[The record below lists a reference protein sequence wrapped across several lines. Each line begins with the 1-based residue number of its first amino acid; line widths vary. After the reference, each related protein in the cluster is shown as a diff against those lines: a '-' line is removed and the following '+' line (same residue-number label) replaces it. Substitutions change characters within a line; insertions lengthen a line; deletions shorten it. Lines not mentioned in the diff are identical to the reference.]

1 MELYDSV
8 NRNKRNSLALMF
20 VMLILVFAVAWAI
33 SYVVRLG
40 SFGLILA
47 LILSGVYAW
56 GGYFYSDKIVLS
68 MSNARLAD
76 RKQYPHYINAVEGLA
91 IAAGI
96 PTPAAYVVEDDAP
109 NAFATGRDPQ
119 HASVAVTTGLLKI
132 MDRYELE
139 GVLAHELS
147 HVKNYDIRFATLV
160 VVLVGAIAIM
170 GDIAMRMLFFGGG
183 RRDEKGGNGI
193 LMLIGLAFIVLA
205 PIFAQLVHLAI
216 SRKREF
222 LADASSVQLTRD
234 PSGLGSALAKIGKS
248 TLRVKNAT
256 DTTASLYIA
265 NPIPNKFLSLFSTHP
280 PIEERIA
287 ALKKIA
293 A

>member
-1 MELYDSV
+1 MELYESV
-8 NRNKRNSLALMF
+8 NRNKRNSLLLMLA
-20 VMLILVFAVAWAI
+20 MLILVFALAWAI
-33 SYVVRLG
+33 TYVVRMG
-40 SFGLILA
+40 SFGAVIA
-47 LILSGVYAW
+47 LLLSGLYAW
-56 GGYFYSDKIVLS
+56 GGYYYSDKIVLS
-68 MSNARLAD
+68 MSNAKPAD
-76 RKQYPHYINAVEGLA
+76 KKQYPHYVNSVEGLA

-96 PTPAAYVVEDDAP
+96 PAPRAYVIEDDAP

-119 HASVAVTTGLLKI
+119 HAAVAVTTGLLKQ

-147 HVKNYDIRFATLV
+147 HIKNYDIRFATLA

-170 GDIAMRMLFFGGG
+170 GDFAMRMLFYGGG
-183 RRDEKGGNGI
+183 RREGKGGGGI
-193 LMLIGLAFIVLA
+193 LLIVGLALIILA

-234 PSGLGSALAKIGKS
+234 PSGLSSALVKIGKS

-265 NPIPNKFLSLFSTHP
+265 NPLPNKFVALFSTHP
-280 PIEERIA
+280 KIEDRIA
-287 ALKKIA
+287 ALKKIG
-293 A
+293 

>member
-1 MELYDSV
+1 MELYESV
-8 NRNKRNSLALMF
+8 NRNKRNSILLIF
-20 VMLILVFAVAWAI
+20 VMLALVFAVAWALT
-33 SYVVRLG
+33 YVTRLG
-40 SFGLILA
+40 TFGLILA
-47 LILSGVYAW
+47 LLLSGAYAW
-56 GGYFYSDKIVLS
+56 GGYFYSDKIVLK
-68 MSNARLAD
+68 MSNAKPAD
-76 RKQYPHYINAVEGLA
+76 KKQYPHYVNAIEGLA

-96 PTPAAYVVEDDAP
+96 PMPAAYVIEDDAP
-109 NAFATGRDPQ
+109 NAFATGRDPL

-147 HVKNYDIRFATLV
+147 HIKNYDIRFATLV

-170 GDIAMRMLFFGGG
+170 GDFAMRMLFYGGG
-183 RRDEKGGNGI
+183 RRDSKGGGGLLLI
-193 LMLIGLAFIVLA
+193 LGLALIILA

-234 PSGLGSALAKIGKS
+234 PSGLSSALAKIGKS

-256 DTTASLYIA
+256 DATASLYIS
-265 NPIPNKFLSLFSTHP
+265 NPLPNKFLSLFSTHP
-280 PIEERIA
+280 KIEERIA
-287 ALKKIA
+287 ALKKIG
-293 A
+293 